1 MKIAITG
8 ASGKTGFRISEE
20 AVKKGYKVRQIIRKN
35 SKVSEGQES
44 LETIRV
50 SLDKKEELDK
60 ALKDIDA
67 LVIATGARASLDLT
81 GPAKV
86 DALGV
91 YRQLE
96 SCKRVGIKRVILVSS
111 LCTGK
116 FFHPLNLFG
125 LILIWKK
132 VGENFLRNSN
142 FEWTIIRPGGL
153 KENED
158 IKSENINYSKEDTQI
173 NGSIPRRLVA
183 QCCIDSLKNNDSI
196 NKIIEVTSSND
207 NKKIIN
213 GQGVVIRNFSNQTKN
228 FNRGPK
234 KPSIESPYSRE
245 KSLKVRSIPFF
256 KSLKLSLSIE
266 GNFKKNSSCI

>member
-8 ASGKTGFRISEE
+8 ASGKTGYRISEE
-20 AVKKGYKVRQIIRKN
+20 AVKKGFKVRQIIRKN
-35 SKVSEGQES
+35 SKVSDKLKS

-50 SLDKKEELDK
+50 SLGDKEELDK

-67 LVIATGARASLDLT
+67 LIIATGARASLDLT

-91 YRQLE
+91 FRQLE
-96 SCKRVGIKRVILVSS
+96 SCKRLGIKRVILVSS

-116 FFHPLNLFG
+116 LFHPLNLFG

-132 VGENFLRNSN
+132 IGENFLRNSS

-158 IKSENINYSKEDTQI
+158 IKLENINYSKEDTQI

-183 QCCIDSLKNNDSI
+183 KCCIDSLKNDASI

-207 NKKIIN
+207 NKKI
-213 GQGVVIRNFSNQTKN
+213 S
-228 FNRGPK
+228 
-234 KPSIESPYSRE
+234 
-245 KSLKVRSIPFF
+245 
-256 KSLKLSLSIE
+256 
-266 GNFKKNSSCI
+266 FKKAMQTI

>member
-8 ASGKTGFRISEE
+8 ASGKTGYRISEE

-35 SKVSEGQES
+35 SKVIEGLKN
-44 LETIRV
+44 LETFRV

-60 ALKDIDA
+60 AIKDIDA
-67 LVIATGARASLDLT
+67 LVIATGARASLNLT
-81 GPAKV
+81 GPAMV

-116 FFHPLNLFG
+116 LFHPLNLFG
-125 LILIWKK
+125 LILLCKK
-132 VGENFLRNSN
+132 IGENLLRNSD

-153 KENED
+153 KENEE

-183 QCCIDSLKNNDSI
+183 QCCIDSLKNKESI
-196 NKIIEVTSSND
+196 NKLIEVTSSND
-207 NKKIIN
+207 NKK
-213 GQGVVIRNFSNQTKN
+213 
-228 FNRGPK
+228 
-234 KPSIESPYSRE
+234 
-245 KSLKVRSIPFF
+245 
-256 KSLKLSLSIE
+256 LS
-266 GNFKKNSSCI
+266 FKKAMQMI

>member
-1 MKIAITG
+1 MKVAITG
-8 ASGKTGFRISEE
+8 ASGKTGYRISEE
-20 AVKKGYKVRQIIRKN
+20 AIKKGYKVRQITRKN
-35 SKVSEGQES
+35 SKIVEGLEN

-50 SLDKKEELDK
+50 SLDNKKELDI

-67 LVIATGARASLDLT
+67 LVIATGARASIDLT

-96 SCKRVGIKRVILVSS
+96 SCKRVGIERVILVSS

-132 VGENFLRNSN
+132 IGENFLRNSN

-153 KENED
+153 KKMKTLN
-158 IKSENINYSKEDTQI
+158 Q
-173 NGSIPRRLVA
+173 
-183 QCCIDSLKNNDSI
+183 
-196 NKIIEVTSSND
+196 KI
-207 NKKIIN
+207 
-213 GQGVVIRNFSNQTKN
+213 
-228 FNRGPK
+228 
-234 KPSIESPYSRE
+234 
-245 KSLKVRSIPFF
+245 
-256 KSLKLSLSIE
+256 
-266 GNFKKNSSCI
+266 